1 MVSEP
6 SVKRTVTFFDGQN
19 LYHSVR
25 EAFGYFHPNYDILAL
40 SKAVCANKGWDL
52 QQVRFY
58 TGVPDLT
65 DDRLWHGFWEN
76 KLQAFRDQGV
86 YVFSRPL
93 RYNNQVIKLP
103 DGSKYTFLVGREK
116 GIDVRIALDVIRLA
130 HLREYD
136 VALIFS
142 QDQDLSELF
151 EEIRIIAREQERWI
165 RIACAFPTSPTAIN
179 DRGINRTE
187 WIKIDRKL
195 YDANIDNKDYRQES
209 SESKPDPS

>member
-1 MVSEP
+1 MLSEP

-93 RYNNQVIKLP
+93 RY
-103 DGSKYTFLVGREK
+103 
-116 GIDVRIALDVIRLA
+116 
-130 HLREYD
+130 H
-136 VALIFS
+136 
-142 QDQDLSELF
+142 
-151 EEIRIIAREQERWI
+151 
-165 RIACAFPTSPTAIN
+165 
-179 DRGINRTE
+179 
-187 WIKIDRKL
+187 
-195 YDANIDNKDYRQES
+195 
-209 SESKPDPS
+209 